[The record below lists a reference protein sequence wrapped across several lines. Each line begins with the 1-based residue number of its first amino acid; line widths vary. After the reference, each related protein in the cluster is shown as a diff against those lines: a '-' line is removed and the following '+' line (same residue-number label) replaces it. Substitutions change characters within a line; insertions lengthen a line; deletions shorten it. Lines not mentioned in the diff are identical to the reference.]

1 MMVKNVLAVLSVA
14 AVTMAFTLATL
25 GPRWAGAEG
34 QSLEIKPTI
43 VRPEMTS
50 AGCRFS
56 LSTDKETYAAGEPL
70 VLLVEAHNPTDKP
83 VETTVWAT
91 VSTPPPMSQTLM
103 ISRVA
108 PKPTVPWSGQCK
120 VNLAPGETRTVEL
133 KTGIN
138 ATPLGSMTITLSDK
152 LQEVIVGNAMVQD
165 ANFQLNTA
173 QQAMPLQQ
181 LVQPQ

>member
-83 VETTVWAT
+83 VETIVWAT
-91 VSTPPPMSQTLM
+91 VSTPSPMLM

-108 PKPTVPWSGQCK
+108 PRPTVPWSGQCK

-152 LQEVIVGNAMVQD
+152 LQTVIVGSGTMQNANV
-165 ANFQLNTA
+165 QLNVTQ